1 MQRVKDFDYKVD
13 DLTRVNNLLQVSQQ
27 ILLASFKKDTAKL
40 LDPYVSSKPV
50 HHWCPF
56 DDCGIDCGRVLPNI
70 SYATRIH
77 VCNRSDETLTVRAGY

>member
-1 MQRVKDFDYKVD
+1 MLLRLKALSPKHKVDYTRSQVQRVKDFDYKVD

-50 HHWCPF
+50 HH
-56 DDCGIDCGRVLPNI
+56 
-70 SYATRIH
+70 
-77 VCNRSDETLTVRAGY
+77 

>member
-40 LDPYVSSKPV
+40 LDP
-50 HHWCPF
+50 
-56 DDCGIDCGRVLPNI
+56 
-70 SYATRIH
+70 
-77 VCNRSDETLTVRAGY
+77 